1 MVLYNTI
8 TSINYFLYKGNYML
22 KIFKDITQYCNST
35 IVSSQYA
42 DIDINI
48 ANTYPKIT
56 SEKYI
61 RYRVDYLFYKDSFS
75 NFLIKKFPYTIS
87 RNKNVL
93 YYFFSTWVNYQIGEN
108 TKPEYN
114 KDTEFINDETF
125 YKLPDLKYSTLV
137 YSRSLRYKG

>member
-1 MVLYNTI
+1 M
-8 TSINYFLYKGNYML
+8 F

-61 RYRVDYLFYKDSFS
+61 RYRVDYLFYKDPFS

-114 KDTEFINDETF
+114 KDTEFINDEF

>member
-1 MVLYNTI
+1 
-8 TSINYFLYKGNYML
+8 ML

-61 RYRVDYLFYKDSFS
+61 RYRVDYLFYKDPFS

-93 YYFFSTWVNYQIGEN
+93 YYFFSTWVNCQIGEN

-125 YKLPDLKYSTLV
+125 YKLPDLKYSTWFIQEV
-137 YSRSLRYKG
+137 